1 MATIGTNRGSNIPNI
16 DNTLLATSGQPS
28 ADKQVKAT
36 KLTRGFKLT
45 PDSYTTI
52 DELIKVTKEDIM
64 PDLVKTYGDQ
74 GLTGF
79 LKLTGAI
86 NNGGSSD
93 QIEWWE
99 EGRRHRAFD
108 YSSTDI
114 TDNNTNLTVKASETE
129 GGKFC
134 AHVQKND
141 VVMDAETGT
150 RYIVQAGGATT
161 SASSPSNAVLVK
173 LDDSAVGDAGTDY
186 VSSNGKFLIL
196 GNMYAQGTNQ
206 PTGFVDPGLAR
217 YINPYMIVKDRYEV
231 NGSQATNIGYVN
243 MGNGDFR
250 WFMYGESEA
259 RKRFEDKREL
269 MMLFGEKRDQAGT
282 TTALDN
288 NLAGSEGYFSAIE
301 NRGINVSSAGTNAL
315 DSFAEFDDIIIELD
329 KQGAPSEY
337 AMYVNR
343 KQDLAIDDM
352 LAAGIATGVTA
363 GLPGQFGAFQN
374 SPDIAVQLGFK
385 SFTRG
390 GYTFHKHDWRL
401 LNDPTMLGAASNNF
415 IQAAMVPMSTVA
427 DARSGASVPAL
438 SMYYKEANGYS
449 REMEHWVTGGGVLGH
464 NNNGD
469 AGTDQA
475 VFHYRSEIALCV
487 RAANQHVLIKG

>member
-1 MATIGTNRGSNIPNI
+1 MATIGATRGTNIPNI
-16 DNTLLATSGQPS
+16 DNTISVS
-28 ADKQVKAT
+28 NKQVNAT
-36 KLTRGFKLT
+36 QLSRGFKLT

-52 DELIKVTKEDIM
+52 DDLIKATKEDIM

-79 LKLTGAI
+79 LKLTGAV

-99 EGRRHRAFD
+99 EGRRHRSLA
-108 YSSTDI
+108 YTDDLNG
-114 TDNNTNLTVKASETE
+114 TGTTMTVTSAAVKAN
-129 GGKFC
+129 
-134 AHVQKND
+134 VQEND
-141 VVMDAETGT
+141 VLMDAETGT
-150 RYIVQAGGATT
+150 RVIVTAGGSTSSLSGANVTLKKLDGSAFSANDLKDG
-161 SASSPSNAVLVK
+161 SASE
-173 LDDSAVGDAGTDY
+173 GTF
-186 VSSNGKFLIL
+186 VHL
-196 GNMYAQGTNQ
+196 GNLYAQGTNQ
-206 PTGFVDPGLAR
+206 PTGFIDPGMAR
-217 YINPYMIVKDRYEV
+217 YVNPYMIVKDRYEV

-250 WFMYGESEA
+250 WFMYGEAEA
-259 RKRFEDKREL
+259 RKRFEDRREL
-269 MMLFGEKRDQAGT
+269 MMLFGEKVSSATAGHGF
-282 TTALDN
+282 
-288 NLAGSEGYFSAIE
+288 AGSEGYFSAIE
-301 NRGINVSSAGTNAL
+301 DRGINVSGASANPL
-315 DSFAEFDDIIIELD
+315 DSFSEFDDIIIELD

-374 SPDIAVQLGFK
+374 NADMAVQLGFK

-390 GYTFHKHDWRL
+390 GYTFHKKTYDLFNRPDL
-401 LNDPTMLGAASNNF
+401 LGAAGFKYNGYGMC
-415 IQAAMVPMSTVA
+415 IPMDSQR
-427 DARSGASVPAL
+427 DAKSGEKIPSL
-438 SMYYKEANGYS
+438 RMRYKAANGYS

-487 RAANQHVLIKG
+487 RAANQHVLIKGA

>member
-1 MATIGTNRGSNIPNI
+1 MATIGTDRDPAGGSTLPQI
-16 DNTLLATSGQPS
+16 DPTTNSSNDSFSIEQ
-28 ADKQVKAT
+28 T
-36 KLTRGFKLT
+36 KLNRGFKLT

-52 DELIKVTKEDIM
+52 DDLIKATKQDVM

-79 LKLTGAI
+79 LKLTGAV
-86 NNGGSSD
+86 NSGGSSD
-93 QIEWWE
+93 QIDWWE
-99 EGRRHRAFD
+99 EGRRHRALA
-108 YSSTDI
+108 Y
-114 TDNNTNLTVKASETE
+114 TDNLSAGSVATHTVTEAAVKAN
-129 GGKFC
+129 
-134 AHVQKND
+134 VQQND
-141 VVMDAETGT
+141 VLMDAATGT
-150 RYIVQAGGATT
+150 RVIVTAGGST
-161 SASSPSNAVLVK
+161 ASLSGSNVTIK
-173 LDDSAVGDAGTDY
+173 RLDGADFCASD
-186 VSSNGKFLIL
+186 L
-196 GNMYAQGTNQ
+196 GNGGTFVQLGNLYAQGTNQ
-206 PTGFVDPGLAR
+206 PTGFVDPGMVR
-217 YINPYMIVKDRYEV
+217 YVNPYMIVKDRYEV

-250 WFMYGESEA
+250 WFMYGEAEA
-259 RKRFEDKREL
+259 RKRFEDRREL
-269 MMLFGEKRDQAGT
+269 MLLFGQKVGSAYAIDG
-282 TTALDN
+282 N
-288 NLAGSEGYFSAIE
+288 NFAGSEGYFSAIE
-301 NRGINVSSAGTNAL
+301 DRGINVSGASANPL
-315 DSFAEFDDIIIELD
+315 DSFSEFDDIIIELD

-374 SPDIAVQLGFK
+374 SPDMAVQLGFK

-401 LNDPTMLGAASNNF
+401 LNDPTMLGAVDANF
-415 IQAAMVPMSTVA
+415 IQGVMVPLATVA

-438 SMYYKEANGYS
+438 SMKYKEANGYS

-487 RAANQHVLIKG
+487 RAANQHVLIKGS

>member
-1 MATIGTNRGSNIPNI
+1 MATIGSTRGTNIPNI
-16 DNTLLATSGQPS
+16 DNTLSVS
-28 ADKQVKAT
+28 DKTVKAT
-36 KLTRGFKLT
+36 KLSRGFKLT

-52 DELIKVTKEDIM
+52 DELIKATKEDIM

-79 LKLTGAI
+79 LKLTGAV

-99 EGRRHRAFD
+99 EGRRHRSLT
-108 YSSTDI
+108 YTDDLNG
-114 TDNNTNLTVKASETE
+114 TGATLTVTSAAVKAN
-129 GGKFC
+129 
-134 AHVQKND
+134 VQQND
-141 VVMDAETGT
+141 VLMDAETGV
-150 RYIVQAGGATT
+150 RVIVTAGGSTASLSGANVTIKRLDGAAFSANDLKDG
-161 SASSPSNAVLVK
+161 SAS
-173 LDDSAVGDAGTDY
+173 AGT
-186 VSSNGKFLIL
+186 FIHL
-196 GNMYAQGTNQ
+196 GNLYAQGTNQ
-206 PTGFVDPGLAR
+206 PTGFVDPGMVR
-217 YINPYMIVKDRYEV
+217 YVNPYMIVKDRYEV

-250 WFMYGESEA
+250 WFMYGEAEA
-259 RKRFEDKREL
+259 RKRFEDRREL
-269 MMLFGEKRDQAGT
+269 MMLFGEKVSSAYAIDG
-282 TTALDN
+282 N
-288 NLAGSEGYFSAIE
+288 NFAGSEGYFSAIE
-301 NRGINVSSAGTNAL
+301 NRGINVSGASANPL
-315 DSFAEFDDIIIELD
+315 DSFSEFDDIIIELD

-337 AMYVNR
+337 ALYVNR

-352 LAAGIATGVTA
+352 LASGIATGVTA

-374 SPDIAVQLGFK
+374 SPDMAVQLGFK

-401 LNDPTMLGAASNNF
+401 LNDPTMLGAVDANF
-415 IQAAMVPMSTVA
+415 IQGVMVPLATVA

-438 SMYYKEANGYS
+438 SMHYKEANGYS

-487 RAANQHVLIKG
+487 RAANQHVLIKGS

>member
-1 MATIGTNRGSNIPNI
+1 MASIGTTRGTDIPNL
-16 DNTLLATSGQPS
+16 DPTLSGNDSFGVNQ
-28 ADKQVKAT
+28 T
-36 KLTRGFKLT
+36 KLSRGFKLT

-52 DELIKVTKEDIM
+52 NDLIKATKEDVM

-79 LKLTGAI
+79 LKLTGAV
-86 NNGGSSD
+86 NSGGSSD
-93 QIEWWE
+93 QIDWWE

-108 YSSTDI
+108 YTTADDISGSGAQIVVSNSTFI
-114 TDNNTNLTVKASETE
+114 AN
-129 GGKFC
+129 
-134 AHVQKND
+134 VQKND

-150 RYIVQAGGATT
+150 RFIVQAGGATT
-161 SASSPSNAVLVK
+161 STSSPLSVTLVK
-173 LDDSAVGDAGTDY
+173 LDNNNNIASGTHY
-186 VSSNGKFLIL
+186 NATSGKFLVI
-196 GNMYAQGTNQ
+196 GNIYAQGTNQ
-206 PTGFVDPGLAR
+206 PTGFTDPGIVR
-217 YINPYMIVKDRYEV
+217 YTNPYMIVKDRYEV

-243 MGNGDFR
+243 LGGGDYR
-250 WFMYGESEA
+250 WFMYGEKEA
-259 RKRFEDKREL
+259 RARFEDKREL
-269 MMLFGEKRDQAGT
+269 MMLFGEKRSESGA
-282 TTALDN
+282 TALAN
-288 NLAGSEGYFSAIE
+288 PMAGSEGYFSAVE
-301 NRGINVSSAGTNAL
+301 NRGIQVASAASNPL

-352 LAAGIATGVTA
+352 LASGISSGVSA

-374 SPDIAVQLGFK
+374 NADMAVQLGFK

-401 LNDPTMLGAASNNF
+401 LNDPTMLGAGSTNF
-415 IQAAMVPMSTVA
+415 IQGAMVPLRTVN

-438 SMYYKEANGYS
+438 SMHYKEANGYS

-469 AGTDQA
+469 LGTDQA
-475 VFHYRSEIALCV
+475 VFHYRSEVALCV

>member
-1 MATIGTNRGSNIPNI
+1 MATIGSTRGTDIPNI
-16 DNTLLATSGQPS
+16 DNTLSSSAGSPS
-28 ADKQVKAT
+28 ADKSVKAT

-52 DELIKVTKEDIM
+52 DELIKATKEDIM

-79 LKLTGAI
+79 LKLTGAV
-86 NNGGSSD
+86 NSGGSSD

-99 EGRRHRAFD
+99 EGRRHRSLA
-108 YSSTDI
+108 Y
-114 TDNNTNLTVKASETE
+114 TDNLSGGSVATHTVTTAVVKAN
-129 GGKFC
+129 
-134 AHVQKND
+134 VQQND
-141 VVMDAETGT
+141 VLMDAATGV
-150 RYIVQAGGATT
+150 RVIVTAGGST
-161 SASSPSNAVLVK
+161 STLSGADVTIK
-173 LDDSAVGDAGTDY
+173 RLDGADFTANDL
-186 VSSNGKFLIL
+186 SNGGTFVQL
-196 GNMYAQGTNQ
+196 GNLYAQGTNQ
-206 PTGFVDPGLAR
+206 PTGFIDPGMAR
-217 YINPYMIVKDRYEV
+217 YVNPYMIVKDRYEV

-250 WFMYGESEA
+250 WFMYGEAEA
-259 RKRFEDKREL
+259 RKRFEDRREL
-269 MMLFGEKRDQAGT
+269 MLLFGEKVGT
-282 TTALDN
+282 AYSIDGN
-288 NLAGSEGYFSAIE
+288 NFAGSEGYFSAIE
-301 NRGINVSSAGTNAL
+301 DRGINVSGASANPL
-315 DSFAEFDDIIIELD
+315 DSFSEFDDIIIELD

-374 SPDIAVQLGFK
+374 SPDMAVQLGFK

-401 LNDPTMLGAASNNF
+401 LNDPTMLGAVDANF
-415 IQAAMVPMSTVA
+415 VQGVMVPLATVA

-438 SMYYKEANGYS
+438 SMHYKEANGYS

-487 RAANQHVLIKG
+487 RAANQHVLIKGA

>member
-1 MATIGTNRGSNIPNI
+1 MATIGTTRGTNIPNL
-16 DNTLLATSGQPS
+16 DNTTVSGNDNFSIQ
-28 ADKQVKAT
+28 QGN
-36 KLTRGFKLT
+36 LNRGFKIT

-52 DELIKVTKEDIM
+52 DELIKATKQDIM

-79 LKLTGAI
+79 LKLTGAV

-93 QIEWWE
+93 QVEWWE
-99 EGRRHRAFD
+99 EGRRHRAL
-108 YSSTDI
+108 
-114 TDNNTNLTVKASETE
+114 NTNQDLSGSGATLTATDSEIKAN
-129 GGKFC
+129 
-134 AHVQKND
+134 VQQND
-141 VVMDAETGT
+141 VLMDPATGVRVVVQSGGFGTGAEVNVDLI
-150 RYIVQAGGATT
+150 RLDGA
-161 SASSPSNAVLVK
+161 AFVANDLSNAGKLVK
-173 LDDSAVGDAGTDY
+173 
-186 VSSNGKFLIL
+186 I
-196 GNMYAQGTNQ
+196 GNLYAQGTDQ
-206 PTGFVDPGLAR
+206 PTAFTDPGMVR
-217 YINPYMIVKDRYEV
+217 YANPYMIVKDRYEV

-243 MGNGDFR
+243 MGGGDYR
-250 WFMYGESEA
+250 WFMYGEAEA

-269 MMLFGEKRDQAGT
+269 MMLFGEKVGT
-282 TTALDN
+282 AYAVDGKN
-288 NLAGSEGYFSAIE
+288 FAGSEGYFSAIE
-301 NRGINVSSAGTNAL
+301 DRGINVSGASSNPM
-315 DSFAEFDDIIIELD
+315 DSFAEFDDIIMELD

-374 SPDIAVQLGFK
+374 SPDMAVQLGFK

-401 LNDPTMLGAASNNF
+401 LNDPTMLGATDANF
-415 IQAAMVPMSTVA
+415 IQGAMVPLRTVA

-438 SMYYKEANGYS
+438 SMKYKEANGYS

>member
-1 MATIGTNRGSNIPNI
+1 MANISSTPNI
-16 DNTLLATSGQPS
+16 DNTLAGVVSGS
-28 ADKQVKAT
+28 DT
-36 KLTRGFKLT
+36 KTVRNTLLNRGFKLT
-45 PDSYTTI
+45 PDSYTTV
-52 DELIKVTKEDIM
+52 DDLIKATREDVM
-64 PDLVKTYGDQ
+64 PDLVKVYGDQ

-79 LKLTGAI
+79 LKLTGAV

-93 QIEWWE
+93 QIDWWE
-99 EGRRHRAFD
+99 EGRRHRAYTISD
-108 YSSTDI
+108 SLSPGGASTM
-114 TDNNTNLTVKASETE
+114 TVADTTFRKE
-129 GGKFC
+129 
-134 AHVQKND
+134 VQKND
-141 VVMDAETGT
+141 VIMDAETGT
-150 RYIVQAGGATT
+150 RFIVKSGGATT
-161 SASSPSNAVLVK
+161 STSSPSDAVLVK
-173 LDDSAVGDAGTDY
+173 MDGTAIADSDVTG
-186 VSSNGKFLIL
+186 SSAKFIVI
-196 GNMYAQGTNQ
+196 GNIYAQGTNQ
-206 PTGFVDPGLAR
+206 PTGFTDPGIIR
-217 YINPYMIVKDRYEV
+217 YTNPYMIVKDRYEV

-243 MGNGDFR
+243 LGGGDYR
-250 WFMYGESEA
+250 WFMYGEKEA
-259 RKRFEDKREL
+259 RARFEDKREL
-269 MMLFGEKRDQAGT
+269 MMLFGEKRPSEATGSE
-282 TTALDN
+282 LDN
-288 NLAGSEGYFSAIE
+288 TLAGSEGYFSAVE
-301 NRGINVSSAGTNAL
+301 ARGINVASAASNPM
-315 DSFAEFDDIIIELD
+315 DSFAEFDDIILELD

-363 GLPGQFGAFQN
+363 GLPGQFGSFQN
-374 SPDIAVQLGFK
+374 NADMAVQLGFK

-401 LNDPTMLGAASNNF
+401 LNDPTMLGAGSSNF
-415 IQAAMVPMSTVA
+415 IQGAMVPLRTVN

-469 AGTDQA
+469 LGTDQA